1 MKAEVINPLFSS
13 IALHPFFIALEKS
26 EKDIFL
32 KWGLEYMELKHSNS
46 TKKEKCVTTIQR
58 TVENS
63 QRIVENPTNS
73 VENGTVTVENAVNK
87 HKNIQRTIE
96 KNRSKV
102 STSLIIGQKN
112 QERLMSILKEG
123 RLLTELK
130 LHL

>member
-26 EKDIFL
+26 E
-32 KWGLEYMELKHSNS
+32 KHSNS